1 MHRDFNDFANSDSNV
16 ILPLALEH
24 QLLKTIKNDLKP
36 SHTRT
41 LLMLVLVQ
49 AIAGAFTLLICPQ
62 FGFGFTD
69 GLMHVALLHVS
80 HHLGS
85 QICTILCSIVFVTPG
100 VVLATLT
107 LPRQI
112 TTNIRIWHFVGT
124 AVLLLLPLAVVASAS
139 LAAMLAWL
147 LGSMTIS
154 VPYVYVKDWYA
165 RQV

>member
-1 MHRDFNDFANSDSNV
+1 MHRDFHDFANSNSN
-16 ILPLALEH
+16 ITLPPALEH
-24 QLLKTIKNDLKP
+24 QLLENIKNDLKP

-49 AIAGAFTLLICPQ
+49 AIAGALTLLVCPQ

-69 GLMHVALLHVS
+69 GVMHIALLHVS

-100 VVLATLT
+100 VVLAIFA
-107 LPRQI
+107 LPRRI
-112 TTNIRIWHFVGT
+112 TINIRIWHFVGT
-124 AVLLLLPLAVVASAS
+124 AILLMLPLAVIANAS

-147 LGSMTIS
+147 LGSMTVS
-154 VPYVYVKDWYA
+154 VPYVYVKDRCA